1 MKFQSPAR
9 EKSYLLAK
17 DILVLLRKKQK
28 DYVAQ
33 PFLIQLAR
41 SATSIGANLEEAA
54 GAESRADFRHKISLA
69 QKEARETLYWLML
82 LQDTGYIP
90 QTEVVRMKEYA
101 TAIVK
106 MLIATK
112 RTLMRTPP
120 NSDTE

>member
-90 QTEVVRMKEYA
+90 QTDVVRMKEYA